1 MLNSTSCLQRC
12 YSLMDL
18 YKQSIYRVMS
28 VGSENNSEDKVEK
41 PSVLGTLHGGLR
53 TKLFNKIY
61 FYVLVSFLVLNWQE
75 IIILIKSKE
84 DVYYTLSMIFTGWS
98 FWLPFI
104 GDFVLSPWSAHF
116 GLPLIT
122 GLIASLGAPFITYNV
137 SKSTSRWFARIR
149 REDGMADLEVEK
161 EYQKLRT
168 SIADETKK
176 ANGLEQENL
185 ELQKENELL
194 LSKNKVFQERRV
206 ELFYGIKAF
215 VDCYDENKGL
225 HNKAAIID
233 FLKQAENT
241 DFYRDTAIS
250 KRLSKLIEDL
260 KKTYVEGLDPPES

>member
-1 MLNSTSCLQRC
+1 
-12 YSLMDL
+12 
-18 YKQSIYRVMS
+18 MS
-28 VGSENNSEDKVEK
+28 VESANNSEDKVEK

-53 TKLFNKIY
+53 TKLFNRIY

-75 IIILIKSKE
+75 IIILIKTKE
-84 DVYYTLSMIFTGWS
+84 DVYYTLSMIFTGRS

-116 GLPLIT
+116 GLPLVT

-194 LSKNKVFQERRV
+194 LRKNKALHEQRL

-215 VDCYDENKGL
+215 VDCYDENKGI
-225 HNKAAIID
+225 NTQDDIID
-233 FLKQAENT
+233 FIKQAEYT
-241 DFYRDTAIS
+241 DFYKDVSIS
-250 KRLSKLIEDL
+250 RRLPKLIEDL
-260 KKTYVEGLDPPES
+260 KKTYVEGLDPTES

>member
-1 MLNSTSCLQRC
+1 MESA
-12 YSLMDL
+12 
-18 YKQSIYRVMS
+18 
-28 VGSENNSEDKVEK
+28 NNREDQVEK
-41 PSVLGTLHGGLR
+41 QSVLGTLHGGLR

-84 DVYYTLSMIFTGWS
+84 DIYYTLSMIFTGRS

-104 GDFVLSPWSAHF
+104 GDFVLSPWTAHF
-116 GLPLIT
+116 GLPLVT
-122 GLIASLGAPFITYNV
+122 GLLASLGTPFITYNV
-137 SKSTSRWFARIR
+137 SKPTSKWFARIR

-161 EYQKLRT
+161 EYQQLRT
-168 SIADETKK
+168 SIAGETKK

-194 LSKNKVFQERRV
+194 LSRNKTLQEQRV

-225 HNKAAIID
+225 HTQSDIIN
-233 FLKQAENT
+233 FLKQAEQT
-241 DFYRDTAIS
+241 DFYKDGSIS
-250 KRLSKLIEDL
+250 RRLPKLIEDL
-260 KKTYVEGLDPPES
+260 KKAYVEGLDPLGS